1 LLLLQC
7 RLDDLRWCRLD
18 DVMTLLHHGHQE
30 RRFIVILGLGQI
42 YPLLPWLTAI
52 SGPMAGAPAVMT
64 LVVTLRSLLPA
75 VAALARASALLA
87 ATRQTLPSVATLAH
101 LLLPLLLR
109 EKQLAVYARWWQSVI
124 LHGAVSFDKSWVTS
138 IATAT

>member
-18 DVMTLLHHGHQE
+18 GVMTLHHGHQE

-42 YPLLPWLTAI
+42 YPLLPWLAAI
-52 SGPMAGAPAVMT
+52 SGPMVGAPAVMT
-64 LVVTLRSLLPA
+64 LVVTLRSLLPT
-75 VAALARASALLA
+75 VAALVRASTLLV
-87 ATRQTLPSVATLAH
+87 ATGRTLPNVATLAH

-109 EKQLAVYARWWQSVI
+109 EKQLVVYAWWWHCVI
-124 LHGAVSFDKSWVTS
+124 LHGAVLCRPQPTGS
-138 IATAT
+138 IF

>member
-75 VAALARASALLA
+75 VAALVMASN
-87 ATRQTLPSVATLAH
+87 TIRFSC
-101 LLLPLLLR
+101 
-109 EKQLAVYARWWQSVI
+109 S
-124 LHGAVSFDKSWVTS
+124 VTS
-138 IATAT
+138 PGSMASQRFLACSLIFMINAHSV